1 MFGFSLPKLLV
12 LAAIL
17 TAVWYGFKFIGRLDQ
32 ERRGSLKDRVRR
44 AAQGARG
51 KPEAAEAPTAVEDMV
66 QCAVCGVFMPAG
78 DMAACGKPNC
88 PY

>member
-32 ERRGSLKDRVRR
+32 ERRGSLKDRVKR
-44 AAQGARG
+44 AAGAG
-51 KPEAAEAPTAVEDMV
+51 KPEPAEAPAAVEEMV
-66 QCAVCGVFMPAG
+66 QCRVCGVFMPTG
-78 DMAACGKPNC
+78 DVAACGKPDC